1 MIVTRSLPA
10 HTLPAAA
17 PPSLTKS
24 LSFIAASLPA
34 PTTIRRDALR
44 PSGSRMSRVDPLLPL
59 YWLVAAARL
68 TRLAALPRDLR
79 VAGPSFNVSSQKITT
94 LPRPALVNGTKPSL
108 RASDIGKILQ
118 NRGCG

>member
-1 MIVTRSLPA
+1 MIVTGSLPA
-10 HTLPAAA
+10 RSLPAAA

-44 PSGSRMSRVDPLLPL
+44 PSGSRMSSVDPLLPL
-59 YWLVAAARL
+59 NWLVAAARL

-79 VAGPSFNVSSQKITT
+79 ILHDTREFMLASGFDFGAPPAPSAS
-94 LPRPALVNGTKPSL
+94 PRVPEKRQSKSAQV
-108 RASDIGKILQ
+108 
-118 NRGCG
+118 